1 MQANVVQRPRQQQ
14 QPPPGA
20 AALGANAWRTWQTDG
35 DSSLRTAVL
44 QQILSLFQQ
53 RRPQQPANRLTDFVK
68 CLEDELYKD
77 ASSKEVYADVSTL
90 EHRLQQVA
98 KRMMP
103 SVNRGQV
110 ATANGAGGQGMQMLQ
125 RAPSPA
131 SSSAMGTGAGMM
143 PTPGSNSMPSAVG
156 GFGSNMMGAHPGNMI
171 PTPGGVIGGLLVPQQ
186 QLASAR
192 MPGGMANGQGFPL
205 TNGTIMNGVGSYGST
220 NALQQHQQS
229 LQLQA
234 RQRQQTQQLRM
245 PGSMGMT
252 AMVQNPSSMA
262 MNAAD
267 LGGGLGSTPSLM
279 VPTGP
284 VSEGHQPLSK
294 MIPVPGLAPM
304 QQQQQHD
311 TQPPDQLRH
320 GTTYAAAPSTTTSV
334 QQQQQKLQQQVGS
347 TAMNLLRQQALVK
360 GKDGLANLSASPQT
374 LPASQ
379 LLTVTQARAD
389 AGAAGPPSTTA
400 PAVAVDPQRAAQ
412 YQKQQRWLHFLRHGS
427 KCTAPEGQCTA
438 TLHCSMARQLWAHVS
453 ACRDPQ
459 CTYQRCIATRT
470 LLEHHKGCRD
480 TRCPVCEPVRRA
492 VHQQRAS
499 AANNAAQAQQA
510 SRTTTTGCG
519 LAGQGPAQPAGPLP
533 GPSQVAAAAM
543 HQQEDMDGM
552 GSPGS
557 AASPPPSKK
566 PKMTS
571 VAASLAGAYV
581 VEQERNAKANAGF
594 ATAKPHGEQVPSA
607 RVKADVPGVK
617 VEPLSKVDLRA
628 EAGHVKPEVKL
639 EASSSGPTHR
649 LPVKVESVTM
659 NGKVP
664 KQEAKAGRPLAQ
676 HVAGAPVALT
686 AASASQRAAAQASST
701 SALANASAMAPKA
714 RKSGAASLME
724 LFTPQMIR
732 EHIRGL
738 RQWVGQSKARAE
750 KNQAMEPNENACP
763 LCAMERLSFEPPPI
777 YCTACGS
784 RIKRNAVYYTVDIGE
799 SRHYFCGPCY
809 GDIKGDVVEM
819 EGSTYQKARL
829 EKRKNDEE
837 TEEGWVECDECKK
850 WQHQICALFNARR
863 NEGGE
868 AAYTCPECCCREME
882 AGNRQPLP
890 PSAVLGAKDLPKTVL
905 SDHLERRLT
914 VKLEQERKERAA
926 RSGHPPEEV
935 PAAEALVVRVV
946 SSVDKKLETKPRF
959 LEIFQEHD
967 YASEFAYK
975 SKVVLLFQRIEGVE
989 VCLFGMYV
997 QEFGA
1002 DCAQPNHRR
1011 VYLSYLDS
1019 VKYFRPDVRTV
1030 SGDALRTYIY
1040 HEILIAYLDFC
1051 KLRGF
1056 SSCYIWACPPLKGED
1071 YILYCHP
1078 EIQKTPKSDK
1088 LREWYLSMLRKAAN
1102 EGIVVETVNLYDTFF
1117 VTTGESRARVTAARL
1132 PYFDGDYWPGAAE
1145 DMILQLQEEGKE
1157 DAKKK
1162 TLKKGKKQTKA
1173 APKKRGG
1180 KSLPEPEEL
1189 PANASLDLQLM
1200 HKLGESI
1207 LPMKEDFIMVHL
1219 HHCCTHCRNF
1229 ITSGFR
1235 YYCAQCPSFNLCRS
1249 CYDAEVRRDEKDRHP
1264 IAAKEAHPLIMEKV
1278 VDAPAETRDQDEI
1291 MESEFFDTR
1300 QAFLSLCQGN
1310 HYQYDTLRRAKHSS
1324 MMVLYHLHNPTA
1336 PAFVCTCNKCQKDI
1350 ETGAGWRCDV
1360 CPDFDL
1366 CNLCYESHKHPHK
1379 LVPHPSAQ
1387 DRNAQNKEA
1396 RQQRVLQLRKMME
1409 LLGHA
1414 SVCTIRQ
1421 NCGYPKCSSV
1431 KRLFWHGRMCNIRVA
1446 GGCTLCKR
1454 MWTLLQLHARSCKE
1468 PGCRVPRCKDLKDH
1482 LKRLTLQ
1489 MESRRRAAVNEMLRQ
1504 RAAEAAAERS

>member
-14 QPPPGA
+14 QSPPGA
-20 AALGANAWRTWQTDG
+20 AGLGANAWRTWQTDG

-110 ATANGAGGQGMQMLQ
+110 ATANGAGGQGMQMHQ
-125 RAPSPA
+125 RPPSPA
-131 SSSAMGTGAGMM
+131 SSSAMGTGASMM
-143 PTPGSNSMPSAVG
+143 PTPGSNSMPTAVG

-171 PTPGGVIGGLLVPQQ
+171 PTPGGVIGGMLVPQQ
-186 QLASAR
+186 QLTSAR
-192 MPGGMANGQGFPL
+192 MPGAMANGQGFPL
-205 TNGTIMNGVGSYGST
+205 TNGTMMNGVGSYGSS

-229 LQLQA
+229 LQLQSQA

-245 PGSMGMT
+245 PGSIGMT

-267 LGGGLGSTPSLM
+267 LGGGLGSTPPLM
-279 VPTGP
+279 
-284 VSEGHQPLSK
+284 
-294 MIPVPGLAPM
+294 
-304 QQQQQHD
+304 
-311 TQPPDQLRH
+311 
-320 GTTYAAAPSTTTSV
+320 
-334 QQQQQKLQQQVGS
+334 
-347 TAMNLLRQQALVK
+347 
-360 GKDGLANLSASPQT
+360 GKDGRANLSASQQT
-374 LPASQ
+374 VPASVDQHLHSRQAGALEQAEGQGQGHVQALAQASQ
-379 LLTVTQARAD
+379 LTPGQSQPQAQGPAQSQAQVQARIQKPGQHLAVTQARAD

-510 SRTTTTGCG
+510 SRTTATGCG
-519 LAGQGPAQPAGPLP
+519 LAGQGPAQPAGLLP
-533 GPSQVAAAAM
+533 GPGQVAASAM
-543 HQQEDMDGM
+543 RQQEDVDGV

-566 PKMTS
+566 PKITSMT
-571 VAASLAGAYV
+571 ASLAGANV
-581 VEQERNAKANAGF
+581 VEQERIAKVNVGF
-594 ATAKPHGEQVPSA
+594 ATAKPHGEHLPSA
-607 RVKADVPGVK
+607 RVKADVPAVK

-628 EAGHVKPEVKL
+628 EAGQVKPEVKL
-639 EASSSGPTHR
+639 EASSLGTTHR
-649 LPVKVESVTM
+649 LPVKVESVAL

-676 HVAGAPVALT
+676 QVAGAPVAVT

-738 RQWVGQSKARAE
+738 KQWVGQSKARAE

-784 RIKRNAVYYTVDIGE
+784 RIKRNAVYYTVGIGE

-926 RSGHPPEEV
+926 RSGQPPEEV

-946 SSVDKKLETKPRF
+946 SSVDKKVETKPRF

-1173 APKKRGG
+1173 APNKRGG

-1207 LPMKEDFIMVHL
+1207 LPMKEDF
-1219 HHCCTHCRNF
+1219 
-1229 ITSGFR
+1229 
-1235 YYCAQCPSFNLCRS
+1235 
-1249 CYDAEVRRDEKDRHP
+1249 
-1264 IAAKEAHPLIMEKV
+1264 IMEKV

-1421 NCGYPKCSSV
+1421 NCGYPK
-1431 KRLFWHGRMCNIRVA
+1431 
-1446 GGCTLCKR
+1446 
-1454 MWTLLQLHARSCKE
+1454 
-1468 PGCRVPRCKDLKDH
+1468 DLKDH